1 MSLATKKVLEKE
13 LEVFKSRIEFL
24 NKWMTEIRNKDYE
37 TDYDSFSALNELYK
51 LENERD
57 FKSTLVSQRLSQ
69 IENINQQEDLKIK
82 ASKELPDLINK
93 AELVLEQVRADLI
106 ALKSSKPLKKE
117 AKKDRSDGIKM
128 ISLQI
133 EQIDSII
140 TGCIERYKTSNT
152 HTQLLADF
160 RVLNEVLKLKK

>member
-24 NKWMTEIRNKDYE
+24 NKWMTEIRNKDYQ

-57 FKSTLVSQRLSQ
+57 FKATLVSQRVSQ

-93 AELVLEQVRADLI
+93 SELVLEQVRADLI
-106 ALKSSKPLKKE
+106 ALKSSKPLKKD
-117 AKKDRSDGIKM
+117 AKEQRLNGIKV

-133 EQIDSII
+133 DQIDSII

>member
-57 FKSTLVSQRLSQ
+57 FKATLVSQRLSQ

-82 ASKELPDLINK
+82 ASRELPDLINK
-93 AELVLEQVRADLI
+93 AELVLEQIRADLI
-106 ALKSSKPLKKE
+106 AVKSSKPLKKE
-117 AKKDRSDGIKM
+117 AKEQRLNGIKV

-133 EQIDSII
+133 DQIDTII
-140 TGCIERYKTSNT
+140 NGCIERYKTSNT

>member
-24 NKWMTEIRNKDYE
+24 NKWITEIRNKTYE
-37 TDYDSFSALNELYK
+37 TDYDSFSALNEVYK

-57 FKSTLVSQRLSQ
+57 FKATLVSQRVSQ
-69 IENINQQEDLKIK
+69 IETINQQEDLKIK
-82 ASKELPDLINK
+82 ASKEIPDLINK
-93 AELVLEQVRADLI
+93 AEVVLEQIRADLI
-106 ALKSSKPLKKE
+106 AVKTSKPLKKE

-140 TGCIERYKTSNT
+140 MGCIERYKTSNT

>member
-24 NKWMTEIRNKDYE
+24 NKWMIEIKNKEYE
-37 TDYDSFSALNELYK
+37 TEYDKFSSLNELYK

-57 FKSTLVSQRLSQ
+57 FKATLVSQRVNQ
-69 IENINQQEDLKIK
+69 IETINQQEELKSK

-93 AELVLEQVRADLI
+93 AEIVLEQVRADLI
-106 ALKSSKPLKKE
+106 ALKTSKPLKKE
-117 AKKDRSDGIKM
+117 AKEQRLNGIKM

-133 EQIDSII
+133 EQIDTII
-140 TGCIERYKTSNT
+140 MGCIERYKASNT

>member
-24 NKWMTEIRNKDYE
+24 NKWMIEIKNKNYE
-37 TDYDSFSALNELYK
+37 TEYDKFSSLNELYK

-57 FKSTLVSQRLSQ
+57 FKATLVSQRVSQ
-69 IENINQQEDLKIK
+69 IETISNQEELKIK

-93 AELVLEQVRADLI
+93 AEIVLEQVRADLI
-106 ALKSSKPLKKE
+106 ALKTSKPLKKE
-117 AKKDRSDGIKM
+117 AKEQRLNGIKM

-133 EQIDSII
+133 EQIDTII
-140 TGCIERYKTSNT
+140 MGCIERYKASNT